1 GDIFVVG
8 QHWGRVRAL
17 LNERNQRV
25 ESAGPSTP
33 VQVLGIDGVPEA
45 GDRFIVLND
54 EKKAR
59 EIAQRRQQI
68 HREQMYHQKKGLTL
82 DEFSRRMKEGEA
94 KELKILVKADVDGS
108 AQALADALTQLSVD
122 EVKVDVIRR
131 AVGPITETDVLFASA
146 SESIIIG
153 FHVRPTAKAKEL
165 AEREH
170 VDIRLYRVIYEAIDD
185 VKKALEGML
194 EPVEREVVLGTA
206 EVRQVFKISRV
217 GTVAGCYVLNGKIV
231 RNARVR
237 LIRNDV
243 EIYEGRLSSLKRFK
257 EDVREVAAGYE
268 CGLTIENYNDIK
280 VGDII
285 EAFEIV
291 QESKTLEQAKSQQQ
305 NK

>member
-1 GDIFVVG
+1 
-8 QHWGRVRAL
+8 
-17 LNERNQRV
+17 
-25 ESAGPSTP
+25 
-33 VQVLGIDGVPEA
+33 
-45 GDRFIVLND
+45 
-54 EKKAR
+54 
-59 EIAQRRQQI
+59 
-68 HREQMYHQKKGLTL
+68 
-82 DEFSRRMKEGEA
+82 
-94 KELKILVKADVDGS
+94 
-108 AQALADALTQLSVD
+108 
-122 EVKVDVIRR
+122 VDVIRR

-170 VDIRLYRVIYEAIDD
+170 VDIRIYRVIYEAIED